1 MRKATDQRDALFM
14 LTTQGCGLMPDIKS
28 RQQFQITG
36 QYAQLPNV
44 IYKAWD
50 SSMQQA
56 VTLCCKVLLRTEI
69 CATLYCAAKYY
80 SGTTLYYKV
89 LLRYYKVLLEYYKV
103 LLQY

>member
-56 VTLCCKVLLRTEI
+56 VHSDKLDMQTRPKWH
-69 CATLYCAAKYY
+69 
-80 SGTTLYYKV
+80 YKV
-89 LLRYYKVLLEYYKV
+89 LQGVTTKYCKYYTVLQGKLFKSV
-103 LLQY
+103 TDP